1 MSSNTNTLFWVIA
14 GAVVILGVFL
24 LTNNSSDNT
33 VNTIANRFDGIY
45 NEQLSKS
52 NEKDSISKEES
63 KDNNLEEENVPST
76 EEVIPEKT
84 QEEIDLEE
92 YMKQS
97 TRYYCRPPVSTDNR
111 LKFKMVY
118 ANDNRIAY
126 NVTNI
131 SDEDLVEPW
140 IMLVAY
146 NCNTGK
152 AVKHCALSLNE
163 FKAGQSGTYICSGG
177 SLGAD
182 YEYYAVFSTEFY

>member
-1 MSSNTNTLFWVIA
+1 MSNNTNTLFWVIT
-14 GAVVILGVFL
+14 GAVVVLGVFL
-24 LTNNSSDNT
+24 LTNNSSKESINT
-33 VNTIANRFDGIY
+33 LSNKFDGIY
-45 NEQLSKS
+45 NEQVSKLDNTENDT
-52 NEKDSISKEES
+52 NE
-63 KDNNLEEENVPST
+63 DNIDENVPST
-76 EEVIPEKT
+76 EEEQIPEKT

-97 TRYYCRPPVSTDNR
+97 SRYYCKPPVSTDSR

-118 ANDNRIAY
+118 ANSNQIAY

-131 SDEDLVEPW
+131 SDEDLINPW

-146 NCNTGK
+146 NCNNGN
-152 AVKHCALSLNE
+152 AVKHCALSLKE

-182 YEYYAVFSTEFY
+182 YEYYDVFSTEFY